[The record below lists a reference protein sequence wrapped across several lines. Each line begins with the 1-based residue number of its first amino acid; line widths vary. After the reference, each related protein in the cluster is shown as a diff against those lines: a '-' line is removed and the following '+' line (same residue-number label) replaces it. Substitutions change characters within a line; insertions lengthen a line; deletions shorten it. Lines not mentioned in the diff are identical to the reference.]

1 MTKDKIR
8 KFMGAGKALR
18 WRIVVVLLFAAMI
31 PLAFAGFGS
40 WIVFGRLLE
49 QKSLEEMRTMV
60 QGHADA
66 IEAYLSE
73 QLHLLQLA
81 AESHSWRELTDTASL
96 RTLMNNMNASS
107 DEGFIDLGVIDEDGS
122 HLAYVGPY
130 DLHDR
135 NYHETAWFRE
145 VNISGKYISDVF
157 LGFRNVPH
165 CIIAVQTTGNGKRW
179 ILRTT
184 INSDKFSALVKSG
197 IIGGGS
203 DSYIVNRDG
212 LYQSLPKSGLLLD
225 KAPDITP
232 VVHAGVE
239 DHRAEID
246 GVTKLLVTT
255 WINNNRWML
264 VVEQD
269 LSFIKAPVNQ
279 AIVNGAYVVLIAAFF
294 LACITFFSTRHLTA
308 MIDKATAEREEMSRA
323 FVRSAKLASI
333 GELTTGLAHEINNPL
348 AIITAEQTNI
358 SDILRDPNRTMEDMR
373 DVLDSIKR
381 CQTQVLRCTGI
392 TRKLLQF
399 GRSKESKPE
408 LTDVKPR
415 LTDIVNLMH
424 HQARSRNINLL
435 EDIEENLPKVF
446 IDPVELEQVLVNLI
460 NNSIDAMQSGG
471 DIIVGA
477 HHADKSVIINVID
490 SGAGIPQGD
499 LDRIFEPFF
508 TTKPVGKGTGLGLS
522 VCFGIVH
529 GWGGTIEASSKQG
542 EGTTMKI
549 TLPHHSENGK
559 V

>member
-1 MTKDKIR
+1 MANDAIS

-18 WRIVVVLLFAAMI
+18 WRIVAVLLFAAMV

-60 QGHADA
+60 EGHADA

-81 AESHSWRELTDTASL
+81 AESHSSRELTNVANL
-96 RTLMNNMNASS
+96 QTLLNNLNASS
-107 DEGFIDLGVIDEDGS
+107 DEGFIDLGVIDADGK

-130 DLHDR
+130 NLQDR
-135 NYHETAWFRE
+135 NYRDADWFKE
-145 VNISGKYISDVF
+145 VNVRGQYISDVF
-157 LGFRNVPH
+157 PGFRQVPH
-165 CIIAVQTTGNGKRW
+165 CIIAVQTIENDKRW

-184 INSDKFSALVKSG
+184 INSEKFSALVKSG
-197 IIGGGS
+197 ILSDGS

-232 VVHAGVE
+232 VVHTGVE
-239 DHRAEID
+239 DHHAEIG

-269 LSFIKAPVNQ
+269 LSFIQAPVNQ
-279 AIVNGAYVVLIAAFF
+279 AIATGAYVVLIAVVF
-294 LACITFFSTRHLTA
+294 LAFITFFSTRHLTA
-308 MIDKATAEREEMSRA
+308 RIDKATAEREEISRA

-348 AIITAEQTNI
+348 AIISAEQTNI
-358 SDILRDPNRTMEDMR
+358 SDILKDSNCTKEDIY
-373 DVLDSIKR
+373 DALDSIKR
-381 CQTQVLRCTGI
+381 CQTQVQRCAGI
-392 TRKLLQF
+392 TKKLLQF
-399 GRSKESKPE
+399 GRSQESKLE

-415 LTDIVNLMH
+415 LIDIVSLMH
-424 HQARSRNINLL
+424 RHAKVRNINLH
-435 EDIEENLPKVF
+435 EDIGENLPRVLL
-446 IDPVELEQVLVNLI
+446 DPVELEQVLVNLI
-460 NNSIDAMQSGG
+460 NNSVDAMPTGG
-471 DIIVGA
+471 EIVVGA
-477 HHADKSVIINVID
+477 HRVNESIVINVSD
-490 SGAGIPQGD
+490 NGTGISPAD

-522 VCFGIVH
+522 VCYGIVQ

-542 EGTTMKI
+542 QGTTMKI
-549 TLPHHSENGK
+549 ILPYQTENRK
-559 V
+559 A